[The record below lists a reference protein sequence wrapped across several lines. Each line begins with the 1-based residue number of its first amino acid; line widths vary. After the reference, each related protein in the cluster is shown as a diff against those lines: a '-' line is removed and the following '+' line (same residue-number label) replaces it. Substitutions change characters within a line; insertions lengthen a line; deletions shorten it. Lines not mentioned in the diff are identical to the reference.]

1 MPYPYPVVPETITVH
16 LGAPGESARNVV
28 VPFTQ
33 YIKNVAS
40 HEIYPTWP
48 ESAIRAN
55 ILAQISYA
63 LNRVYTEYYRAR
75 GYDFD
80 ITSTTRYDQAYVEG
94 GDVFEN
100 ISRIVDDI
108 FNNYI
113 VRQGSVEP
121 LFAQFCDGVRTRCGG
136 LSQWGS
142 VDLAEEGMTPYEILQ
157 YYYGGDINL
166 VMNAPVGGNVASY
179 PGRPLRR
186 GDAGND
192 VQTLK
197 RQLNRIGKNYPAI
210 PALDD
215 SFVFDEDMEEAVRVF
230 QQIFNLAQDGI
241 VGKATWYKIKQIYNG
256 VKQLSELSSEG
267 LTIPEVQRRYAED
280 LRLGDSGIDVRTVRF
295 YLAFLGYFLPEL
307 PMISLSDDFD
317 QELLDAVYTFQRV
330 YGLTVD
336 GVVDR
341 ETWNALQTAYQ
352 KVLAEL
358 PEDYRQFA
366 GEVYPG
372 RFLVRGDRGPDAGAA
387 QPDQPGGRGSA
398 QSGGGRYLRPRHS
411 AGGADP
417 PAAAGLRPHRGRGA
431 GAVVADHY
439 AGRGVLKHGRKGQ
452 RPFLPCYY
460 VFSAG

>member
-1 MPYPYPVVPETITVH
+1 MMPYPYPVVPETITVH

-28 VPFTQ
+28 VPFAQ

-75 GYDFD
+75 GYDT
-80 ITSTTRYDQAYVEG
+80 TSTTRYDQAYVED
-94 GDVFEN
+94 GDIFEN

-197 RQLNRIGKNYPAI
+197 RQLNRIGKNYP
-210 PALDD
+210 DRK
-215 SFVFDEDMEEAVRVF
+215 S
-230 QQIFNLAQDGI
+230 
-241 VGKATWYKIKQIYNG
+241 
-256 VKQLSELSSEG
+256 
-267 LTIPEVQRRYAED
+267 
-280 LRLGDSGIDVRTVRF
+280 
-295 YLAFLGYFLPEL
+295 
-307 PMISLSDDFD
+307 
-317 QELLDAVYTFQRV
+317 
-330 YGLTVD
+330 
-336 GVVDR
+336 VV
-341 ETWNALQTAYQ
+341 
-352 KVLAEL
+352 
-358 PEDYRQFA
+358 
-366 GEVYPG
+366 
-372 RFLVRGDRGPDAGAA
+372 
-387 QPDQPGGRGSA
+387 
-398 QSGGGRYLRPRHS
+398 
-411 AGGADP
+411 
-417 PAAAGLRPHRGRGA
+417 
-431 GAVVADHY
+431 
-439 AGRGVLKHGRKGQ
+439 
-452 RPFLPCYY
+452 
-460 VFSAG
+460 

>member
-28 VPFTQ
+28 VPFAQ

-63 LNRVYTEYYRAR
+63 LNRVYTEYYRSR

-80 ITSTTRYDQAYVEG
+80 ITSTTRYDQAYVED
-94 GDVFEN
+94 GDIFEN

-108 FNNYI
+108 FNDYI

-121 LFAQFCDGVRTRCGG
+121 LFAQFCDGVRTRCSG

-179 PGRPLRR
+179 SGRPLRR

-215 SFVFDEDMEEAVRVF
+215 SFVFDGDMEEAVRIF

-256 VKQLSELSSEG
+256 VKQLSDLSSEG
-267 LTIPEVQRRYAED
+267 LTISELQRRYAEE
-280 LRLGDSGIDVRTVRF
+280 LRLGDSGIGVRTVRF

-317 QELLDAVYTFQRV
+317 QELLDAVYTFQRL

-336 GVVDR
+336 GVVGR
-341 ETWNALQTAYQ
+341 ETWNALQTAYR
-352 KVLAEL
+352 KVLA
-358 PEDYRQFA
+358 
-366 GEVYPG
+366 G
-372 RFLVRGDRGPDAGAA
+372 RTGGPDAGAA
-387 QPDQPGGRGSA
+387 QPDQPGGRDSA

-439 AGRGVLKHGRKGQ
+439 AGRGVLKNGRKGQ
-452 RPFLPCYY
+452 RPFLPFFY

>member
-1 MPYPYPVVPETITVH
+1 MPYPYPVVPEIITVH

-28 VPFTQ
+28 VPFAQ

-63 LNRVYTEYYRAR
+63 LNRVYTEYYRSR

-94 GDVFEN
+94 GDIFEN

-121 LFAQFCDGVRTRCGG
+121 LFAQFLRRVRTRCSG

-179 PGRPLRR
+179 SGRPLRR

-215 SFVFDEDMEEAVRVF
+215 SFVFDGDMGEAVRIF
-230 QQIFNLAQDGI
+230 QQIFNLAQGRHRGQGHMVQDQSRSTTASSGCRTSAVRDSPSRSCSGGTPRSCGWGHGI
-241 VGKATWYKIKQIYNG
+241 G
-256 VKQLSELSSEG
+256 
-267 LTIPEVQRRYAED
+267 
-280 LRLGDSGIDVRTVRF
+280 VRTVRF

-307 PMISLSDDFD
+307 PMSLCPMTSIRSCWMRC
-317 QELLDAVYTFQRV
+317 TPSS
-330 YGLTVD
+330 GSTV
-336 GVVDR
+336 
-341 ETWNALQTAYQ
+341 
-352 KVLAEL
+352 
-358 PEDYRQFA
+358 
-366 GEVYPG
+366 
-372 RFLVRGDRGPDAGAA
+372 
-387 QPDQPGGRGSA
+387 
-398 QSGGGRYLRPRHS
+398 
-411 AGGADP
+411 
-417 PAAAGLRPHRGRGA
+417 
-431 GAVVADHY
+431 
-439 AGRGVLKHGRKGQ
+439 
-452 RPFLPCYY
+452 
-460 VFSAG
+460 

>member
-28 VPFTQ
+28 VSFAQ

-94 GDVFEN
+94 GDIFEN

-179 PGRPLRR
+179 SGRPLRR

-215 SFVFDEDMEEAVRVF
+215 SFVFDGDMEEAVRVF

-256 VKQLSELSSEG
+256 IKGLSELYSEG
-267 LTIPEVQRRYAED
+267 ITISEIERKYERLLKLGTRGPSVRIVQYYLQFLSFFNLKLPYVAMD
-280 LRLGDSGIDVRTVRF
+280 GIF
-295 YLAFLGYFLPEL
+295 G
-307 PMISLSDDFD
+307 
-317 QELLDAVYTFQRV
+317 QETYDAVLTFQSL
-330 YGLTVD
+330 YGLDVD
-336 GVVDR
+336 GIVGRNTWDMIQDAYVGVLNSLPDEYRSYSSLLYPGYIITTGASGKVVEQLQTFLKTIADNNPTVPQIKVDGYYG
-341 ETWNALQTAYQ
+341 EQTKNAVLAIQKLQGLEQNGQVGVLTWNAIVNLYNQ
-352 KVLAEL
+352 
-358 PEDYRQFA
+358 YR
-366 GEVYPG
+366 
-372 RFLVRGDRGPDAGAA
+372 
-387 QPDQPGGRGSA
+387 
-398 QSGGGRYLRPRHS
+398 
-411 AGGADP
+411 
-417 PAAAGLRPHRGRGA
+417 
-431 GAVVADHY
+431 
-439 AGRGVLKHGRKGQ
+439 
-452 RPFLPCYY
+452 
-460 VFSAG
+460 

>member
-1 MPYPYPVVPETITVH
+1 MMPYPYPVVPETITVH

-28 VPFTQ
+28 VSFAQ

-63 LNRVYTEYYRAR
+63 LNRLYTEYYRAR

-94 GDVFEN
+94 GDIFEN

-179 PGRPLRR
+179 SGRPLRR

-215 SFVFDEDMEEAVRVF
+215 SFVFDGDMEEAVRVF

-256 VKQLSELSSEG
+256 VKQLSDLSSE
-267 LTIPEVQRRYAED
+267 
-280 LRLGDSGIDVRTVRF
+280 
-295 YLAFLGYFLPEL
+295 
-307 PMISLSDDFD
+307 
-317 QELLDAVYTFQRV
+317 
-330 YGLTVD
+330 
-336 GVVDR
+336 
-341 ETWNALQTAYQ
+341 
-352 KVLAEL
+352 
-358 PEDYRQFA
+358 
-366 GEVYPG
+366 
-372 RFLVRGDRGPDAGAA
+372 
-387 QPDQPGGRGSA
+387 
-398 QSGGGRYLRPRHS
+398 
-411 AGGADP
+411 
-417 PAAAGLRPHRGRGA
+417 
-431 GAVVADHY
+431 
-439 AGRGVLKHGRKGQ
+439 
-452 RPFLPCYY
+452 
-460 VFSAG
+460 

>member
-28 VPFTQ
+28 VPFAQ

-94 GDVFEN
+94 GDIFEN

-121 LFAQFCDGVRTRCGG
+121 LFAQFCDGVRTRCSG

-215 SFVFDEDMEEAVRVF
+215 SFVFDGDMEEAVRIF

-241 VGKATWYKIKQIYNG
+241 VGKATWYKIKEVWTG
-256 VKQLSELSSEG
+256 VKQLSELASEG
-267 LTIPEVQRRYAED
+267 LTLTEVQPTFPEVLRY
-280 LRLGDSGIDVRTVRF
+280 GDEGVAVSTVQY
-295 YLAFLGYFLPEL
+295 YLAFLGYFLPEQPPVAL
-307 PMISLSDDFD
+307 TGVFDDD
-317 QELLDAVYTFQRV
+317 TRDAVYTFQSN
-330 YGLTVD
+330 YGLPVD
-336 GVVDR
+336 GIVGRD
-341 ETWNALQTAYQ
+341 TWNRLLNVYDQLLRDLPQDYQ
-352 KVLAEL
+352 NYIE
-358 PEDYRQFA
+358 Q
-366 GEVYPG
+366 VYPG
-372 RFLVRGDRGPDAGAA
+372 RFLVLGDEGRAVRQLQENIRKIAA
-387 QPDQPGGRGSA
+387 QDPAIPTVEVDGVFGPATQRAVLALQRQQGIDLLLGG
-398 QSGGGRYLRPRHS
+398 
-411 AGGADP
+411 DV
-417 PAAAGLRPHRGRGA
+417 
-431 GAVVADHY
+431 GAVGGDA
-439 AGRGVLKHGRKGQ
+439 
-452 RPFLPCYY
+452 P
-460 VFSAG
+460 